1 MHKFLFT
8 AVLAAAGFISLNAQI
23 LSTPD
28 DYESISFVTSNVTSN
43 GQPVILGF
51 NEGSKVSIFDG
62 DFNLLKQINLQLPTR
77 ISRSY
82 REEAIIEYSGV
93 KISFYRTSPI
103 SYNGEEMTATNL
115 DDMLQKLSSWYE
127 QATGYQV
134 TFSSFTDEKANVS
147 CYPSSGISFH
157 KESKYGKAYPEQY
170 FSLIDGMVRSVYVEY
185 RDTIS
190 QADIDNAN
198 WQIVSGSES
207 SNTYLDRLCY
217 LDGYDFDNNKDIK
230 VAELSQTFFNDD
242 DKWEYVVPKYGK
254 MIKEV
259 GDVQE
264 QGESS
269 DGVLFYRRIS
279 ESQETLGSAI
289 YNEDGVEIAAI
300 TEPGF
305 SGGFEVYILGGNTY
319 FYNVYP
325 QILYKYDRTNTSVQ
339 EVFRSSTKSSNISVN
354 GRTIMVDDEN
364 QNIDE
369 VVLFDMGGRQMVS
382 ARGKNRIRINASQM
396 PNGVYSVA
404 TKKDGKINGAQKI
417 LLK

>member
-1 MHKFLFT
+1 M
-8 AVLAAAGFISLNAQI
+8 NAQI
-23 LSTPD
+23 LATPD

-43 GQPVILGF
+43 GQPVILGI
-51 NEGSKVSIFDG
+51 NEGSKVSILDG

-82 REEAIIEYSGV
+82 SEEATIEYSGV
-93 KISFYRTSPI
+93 KISLYNTSLI
-103 SYNGEEMTATNL
+103 SYNGEDMTATNL

-127 QATGYQV
+127 QETGYQV

-207 SNTYLDRLCY
+207 SNTYLGRLLY

-259 GDVQE
+259 GNVQK

-279 ESQETLGSAI
+279 ESQETLGFAI

-305 SGGFEVYILGGNTY
+305 SGVFEVYILGGNTY

-369 VVLFDMGGRQMVS
+369 VVLFDMGGRQMLS

>member
-1 MHKFLFT
+1 M
-8 AVLAAAGFISLNAQI
+8 NAQI
-23 LSTPD
+23 LATPD

-43 GQPVILGF
+43 GQPVILGI

-62 DFNLLKQINLQLPTR
+62 DFNLLKQINLQLPTI

-82 REEAIIEYSGV
+82 REEAIIEYSGA
-93 KISFYRTSPI
+93 KISLYNTSPI

-127 QATGYQV
+127 QETGYQV

-207 SNTYLDRLCY
+207 SNTYLGRLLY

-259 GDVQE
+259 GNVYEKD
-264 QGESS
+264 ESS

-305 SGGFEVYILGGNTY
+305 SGDFEVYILGGNTY

-369 VVLFDMGGRQMVS
+369 VVLFDMGGRQMLS

>member
-1 MHKFLFT
+1 M
-8 AVLAAAGFISLNAQI
+8 NAQI
-23 LSTPD
+23 LATPD

-43 GQPVILGF
+43 GQPIILGI

-62 DFNLLKQINLQLPTR
+62 DFNLLKQINLQLPTTT
-77 ISRSY
+77 SRSY
-82 REEAIIEYSGV
+82 REEAIIEYSGA
-93 KISFYRTSPI
+93 KISFYRTSLI
-103 SYNGEEMTATNL
+103 SYNGEDMTATNL

-127 QATGYQV
+127 QETGNQV

-147 CYPSSGISFH
+147 CYPSSDTSFH
-157 KESKYGKAYPEQY
+157 KESKYGKAYPKHY
-170 FSLIDGMVRSVYVEY
+170 FSLIDGMVRSVGVEY
-185 RDTIS
+185 RDTIA

-207 SNTYLDRLCY
+207 SNTYLGRLLY

-269 DGVLFYRRIS
+269 DGVLFYRSIS
-279 ESQETLGSAI
+279 ESQEALGLAI

-300 TEPGF
+300 PESGF
-305 SGGFEVYILGGNTY
+305 SDVYILGGNTY

>member
-1 MHKFLFT
+1 M
-8 AVLAAAGFISLNAQI
+8 NAQI
-23 LSTPD
+23 LATPD

-82 REEAIIEYSGV
+82 SEEATIEYSGV
-93 KISFYRTSPI
+93 KIIFYRTSPI

-157 KESKYGKAYPEQY
+157 KESKYGKAYPEHY
-170 FSLIDGMVRSVYVEY
+170 FSLIDGMVRSVEVLY
-185 RDTIS
+185 RDTIA
-190 QADIDNAN
+190 QTDIDNAN

-207 SNTYLDRLCY
+207 SNTYIDRPVY
-217 LDGYDFDNNKDIK
+217 FEGYDFDNNKDIK

-254 MIKEV
+254 LIKKV
-259 GDVQE
+259 GDVYD
-264 QGESS
+264 GGGSD
-269 DGVLFYRRIS
+269 DGVLFCRSIS
-279 ESQETLGSAI
+279 ESQEYLGLAI

-300 TEPGF
+300 PELPDAME
-305 SGGFEVYILGGNTY
+305 FEVYILGGNMY
-319 FYNVYP
+319 FY
-325 QILYKYDRTNTSVQ
+325 QWSARILYKYDRINTSVQ

>member
-1 MHKFLFT
+1 M
-8 AVLAAAGFISLNAQI
+8 NAQI

-43 GQPVILGF
+43 GQPVILGI

-62 DFNLLKQINLQLPTR
+62 DFNLLKQINLQLPTTT
-77 ISRSY
+77 SRSY
-82 REEAIIEYSGV
+82 REEAIIEYSGA
-93 KISFYRTSPI
+93 KISLYNTSLI
-103 SYNGEEMTATNL
+103 SYNGEDMTATNL

-127 QATGYQV
+127 QETGYQV

-147 CYPSSGISFH
+147 CYPSSGTSFH
-157 KESKYGKAYPEQY
+157 KESKYGKAYPEHY

-207 SNTYLDRLCY
+207 SNTYLGRLLY

-254 MIKEV
+254 LIKKV
-259 GDVQE
+259 GDVYD
-264 QGESS
+264 GGGSD
-269 DGVLFYRRIS
+269 DGVLFYRSIS
-279 ESQETLGSAI
+279 ESQEYLGVAI

-300 TEPGF
+300 TELGF
-305 SGGFEVYILGGNTY
+305 SDVYILGGNTY
-319 FYNVYP
+319 FYNEYP

-369 VVLFDMGGRQMVS
+369 VVLFDMGGRQMLS

>member
-23 LSTPD
+23 LATPD

-82 REEAIIEYSGV
+82 SEEATIEYSGV
-93 KISFYRTSPI
+93 KISLYNTSPI

-185 RDTIS
+185 RDTIA

-207 SNTYLDRLCY
+207 SNTYIDRPVY
-217 LDGYDFDNNKDIK
+217 FEGYDFDNNKDIK
-230 VAELSQTFFNDD
+230 GTVLSQTIFNDD
-242 DKWEYVVPKYGK
+242 DKWEYVVLKYGK
-254 MIKEV
+254 VIKKV
-259 GDVQE
+259 GDVQK

-269 DGVLFYRRIS
+269 DGVLYCRSIS
-279 ESQETLGSAI
+279 ESQEVIGLAI

-300 TEPGF
+300 PELPAAME
-305 SGGFEVYILGGNTY
+305 FEVYILGGNMY
-319 FYNVYP
+319 FY
-325 QILYKYDRTNTSVQ
+325 QWSSRILYKYDRINTSVQ

>member
-1 MHKFLFT
+1 M
-8 AVLAAAGFISLNAQI
+8 NAQI

-43 GQPVILGF
+43 GQPVILGI

-62 DFNLLKQINLQLPTR
+62 DFNLLKQINLQLPTTT
-77 ISRSY
+77 SRSY
-82 REEAIIEYSGV
+82 REEAIIEYSGA
-93 KISFYRTSPI
+93 KISLYNTSLI
-103 SYNGEEMTATNL
+103 SYNGEDMTATNL

-127 QATGYQV
+127 QETGYQV

-147 CYPSSGISFH
+147 CYPSSGTSFH
-157 KESKYGKAYPEQY
+157 KESKYGKAYPEHY

-207 SNTYLDRLCY
+207 SNTYLCRLLY

-254 MIKEV
+254 LIKKV
-259 GDVQE
+259 GDVYD
-264 QGESS
+264 GGGSD
-269 DGVLFYRRIS
+269 DGVLFYRSIS
-279 ESQETLGSAI
+279 ESQEYLGLAI

-300 TEPGF
+300 TEPEF
-305 SGGFEVYILGGNTY
+305 SVFEVYILGGNTY

-369 VVLFDMGGRQMVS
+369 VVLFDMGGRQMLS

>member
-1 MHKFLFT
+1 M
-8 AVLAAAGFISLNAQI
+8 NAQI
-23 LSTPD
+23 LATPD

-43 GQPVILGF
+43 GQPVILGI

-62 DFNLLKQINLQLPTR
+62 DFNLLKQINLQLPTI

-82 REEAIIEYSGV
+82 REETVVEYSGA
-93 KISFYRTSPI
+93 KISSYYTSLI
-103 SYNGEEMTATNL
+103 SYNGEVMTATNL

-127 QATGYQV
+127 QETGKQV

-157 KESKYGKAYPEQY
+157 KESKYGKAYPKHY
-170 FSLIDGMVRSVYVEY
+170 FSLIDGMVRSVDVAY
-185 RDTIS
+185 RDTIA

-207 SNTYLDRLCY
+207 SNTYLDRL
-217 LDGYDFDNNKDIK
+217 LSIEAYDFDNNKDIRL
-230 VAELSQTFFNDD
+230 EEISQTFFNDD
-242 DKWEYVVPKYGK
+242 DKWEYVVRKYGK
-254 MIKEV
+254 MIKKV
-259 GDVQE
+259 GNVQK

-269 DGVLFYRRIS
+269 DGVLFYRSIS
-279 ESQETLGSAI
+279 ESQEALGIAI

-300 TEPGF
+300 PELGF
-305 SGGFEVYILGGNTY
+305 ETGLEVYILGGNTY
-319 FYNVYP
+319 FYLWSSR
-325 QILYKYDRTNTSVQ
+325 ILYKYDRINTSVQ

>member
-8 AVLAAAGFISLNAQI
+8 TVLAAGFISLNAQI

-43 GQPVILGF
+43 GQPVILGI

-62 DFNLLKQINLQLPTR
+62 DFNLLKQINLQLPTTT
-77 ISRSY
+77 SRSY
-82 REEAIIEYSGV
+82 REEAILEYSGA
-93 KISFYRTSPI
+93 KISLYNTSLI
-103 SYNGEEMTATNL
+103 SYNGEDMTATNL

-127 QATGYQV
+127 QETGYQV

-147 CYPSSGISFH
+147 CYPSSGTSFH
-157 KESKYGKAYPEQY
+157 KESKYGKAYPEHY
-170 FSLIDGMVRSVYVEY
+170 FSLIDGMVRSVGATY
-185 RDTIS
+185 RDTIA

-207 SNTYLDRLCY
+207 SNTYLGRLLY

-254 MIKEV
+254 LIKKV
-259 GDVQE
+259 GDVYD
-264 QGESS
+264 GGGSD
-269 DGVLFYRRIS
+269 DGVLFYRSIS
-279 ESQETLGSAI
+279 ESQEYLGLAI

-300 TEPGF
+300 TELGF
-305 SGGFEVYILGGNTY
+305 SDGLVYILGGNTY

-369 VVLFDMGGRQMVS
+369 VVLFDMGGRQMLS

>member
-8 AVLAAAGFISLNAQI
+8 TVLAAGFISLNAQI
-23 LSTPD
+23 LATPD

-43 GQPVILGF
+43 GQPVILGI

-82 REEAIIEYSGV
+82 REETVVEYSGA

-103 SYNGEEMTATNL
+103 SYNGEVMTATNL

-127 QATGYQV
+127 QETGYQV
-134 TFSSFTDEKANVS
+134 TFSSFTDEKANIS

-170 FSLIDGMVRSVYVEY
+170 CSLIDGMVRLVGVEY

-217 LDGYDFDNNKDIK
+217 LYGYDFDNNKDIK

-254 MIKEV
+254 VIKKV
-259 GDVQE
+259 GDVQK

-305 SGGFEVYILGGNTY
+305 SDGFEVYILGGNTY

-369 VVLFDMGGRQMVS
+369 VVLFDMGGRQMLS

>member
-1 MHKFLFT
+1 M
-8 AVLAAAGFISLNAQI
+8 NAPI

-43 GQPVILGF
+43 GQPVILGI
-51 NEGSKVSIFDG
+51 NEGSKVSILDG

-82 REEAIIEYSGV
+82 SEEATIEYSGV
-93 KISFYRTSPI
+93 KIIFYRTNPI
-103 SYNGEEMTATNL
+103 SYNGEDMTATNL

-127 QATGYQV
+127 QATGKQV

-207 SNTYLDRLCY
+207 SNTYLGRLLY

-259 GDVQE
+259 GNVYE
-264 QGESS
+264 KGESS
-269 DGVLFYRRIS
+269 DGVLFYRSIS
-279 ESQETLGSAI
+279 ESQEALGLAI

-300 TEPGF
+300 PEDL
-305 SGGFEVYILGGNTY
+305 SIVYILGGNTY

-325 QILYKYDRTNTSVQ
+325 SILYKYDRTNTSVQ

-369 VVLFDMGGRQMVS
+369 VVLFDMGGRQMLS

>member
-1 MHKFLFT
+1 M
-8 AVLAAAGFISLNAQI
+8 NAQI
-23 LSTPD
+23 LATPD

-82 REEAIIEYSGV
+82 SEEATIEYSGV

-103 SYNGEEMTATNL
+103 PYYGEEMTATGL
-115 DDMLQKLSSWYE
+115 DDMMQKLSLWYE
-127 QATGYQV
+127 QTGEQV

-185 RDTIS
+185 RDTIA

-207 SNTYLDRLCY
+207 SNTYIDRPVY
-217 LDGYDFDNNKDIK
+217 FEGYDFDNNKDIK
-230 VAELSQTFFNDD
+230 GTVLSQTIFNDD

-259 GDVQE
+259 GNVYE

-269 DGVLFYRRIS
+269 DGVLFARRIS
-279 ESQETLGSAI
+279 ESQEDLGVAI

-300 TEPGF
+300 PELPDVWE
-305 SGGFEVYILGGNTY
+305 FEVYILGGNMY
-319 FYNVYP
+319 FYLWRSG
-325 QILYKYDRTNTSVQ
+325 ILYKYDRINTSVQ

>member
-43 GQPVILGF
+43 GQPVILGI
-51 NEGSKVSIFDG
+51 NEGSKVSILDG

>member
-1 MHKFLFT
+1 M
-8 AVLAAAGFISLNAQI
+8 NAQI
-23 LSTPD
+23 LATPD

-82 REEAIIEYSGV
+82 SEEATIEYSGV
-93 KISFYRTSPI
+93 KISLYNTSPI

-185 RDTIS
+185 RDTIA

-207 SNTYLDRLCY
+207 SNTYIDRPVY
-217 LDGYDFDNNKDIK
+217 FEGYDFDNNKDIK
-230 VAELSQTFFNDD
+230 GTVLSQTIFNDD
-242 DKWEYVVPKYGK
+242 DKWEYVVLKYGK
-254 MIKEV
+254 VIKKV
-259 GDVQE
+259 GDVQK

-269 DGVLFYRRIS
+269 DGVLYCRSIS
-279 ESQETLGSAI
+279 ESQEVIGLAI

-300 TEPGF
+300 PELPAAME
-305 SGGFEVYILGGNTY
+305 FEVYILGGNTY
-319 FYNVYP
+319 FYSYP

>member
-8 AVLAAAGFISLNAQI
+8 TVLAAGFISLNAQI
-23 LSTPD
+23 LATPD

-43 GQPVILGF
+43 GQPVILGI

-62 DFNLLKQINLQLPTR
+62 DFNLLKQINLQLPTI

-82 REEAIIEYSGV
+82 REETVVEYSGA
-93 KISFYRTSPI
+93 KISSYYTSLI
-103 SYNGEEMTATNL
+103 SYNGEVMTATNL

-127 QATGYQV
+127 QETGKQV

-157 KESKYGKAYPEQY
+157 KESKYGKAYPKHY
-170 FSLIDGMVRSVYVEY
+170 FSLIDGMVRSVDVAY
-185 RDTIS
+185 RDTIA

-207 SNTYLDRLCY
+207 SNTYLDRL
-217 LDGYDFDNNKDIK
+217 LSIEAYDFDNNKDIRL
-230 VAELSQTFFNDD
+230 EEISQTFFNDD
-242 DKWEYVVPKYGK
+242 DKWEYVVRKYGK
-254 MIKEV
+254 MIKKV
-259 GDVQE
+259 GNVQK

-269 DGVLFYRRIS
+269 DGVLFYRSIS
-279 ESQETLGSAI
+279 ESQEALGIAI

-300 TEPGF
+300 PELGF
-305 SGGFEVYILGGNTY
+305 ETGLEVYILGGNTY
-319 FYNVYP
+319 FYLWSSR
-325 QILYKYDRTNTSVQ
+325 ILYKYDRINTSVQ

>member
-8 AVLAAAGFISLNAQI
+8 TVLAAGFISLNAQI
-23 LSTPD
+23 LATSD

-43 GQPVILGF
+43 GQPVILGI

-82 REEAIIEYSGV
+82 REEAIIEYSGA
-93 KISFYRTSPI
+93 KISFYRTSLI
-103 SYNGEEMTATNL
+103 SYNGEDMTATNL

-127 QATGYQV
+127 QETGNQV

-157 KESKYGKAYPEQY
+157 KESKYGKAYPDFY
-170 FSLIDGMVRSVYVEY
+170 FSLIDGMVRSVGVEY

-207 SNTYLDRLCY
+207 SDTYLGHPFY
-217 LDGYDFDNNKDIK
+217 LNGYDFDNNKDI
-230 VAELSQTFFNDD
+230 VGAYISQTFFNDD

-254 MIKEV
+254 IIKNIGNV
-259 GDVQE
+259 FT

-269 DGVLFYRRIS
+269 DGVLYCRSIS
-279 ESQETLGSAI
+279 ESQEILGVAI

-300 TEPGF
+300 PEFGNGTDLV
-305 SGGFEVYILGGNTY
+305 VYILGGNTY
-319 FYNVYP
+319 FYSPWYP

-364 QNIDE
+364 QNFDE